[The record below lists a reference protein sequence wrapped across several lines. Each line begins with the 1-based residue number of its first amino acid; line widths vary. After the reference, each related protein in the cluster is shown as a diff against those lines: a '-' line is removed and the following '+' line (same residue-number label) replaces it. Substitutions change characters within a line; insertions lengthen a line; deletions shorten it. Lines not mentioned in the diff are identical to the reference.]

1 MSDQNIYHDNVERA
15 SYEFGRLLRALPDAL
30 DLPSTAITDE
40 QRKQLTAADCH
51 AAEYTNTL
59 LNGLESM
66 GRVIYSASLNT
77 RQGLELRDVAQVGI
91 LVTELAV
98 QLQFLDEFRSA
109 VAGRNIFAAMKGPS
123 K

>member
-1 MSDQNIYHDNVERA
+1 MSDQNIHHENAERA
-15 SYEFGRLLRALPDAL
+15 PYEFGHLLLSLTREFAI
-30 DLPSTAITDE
+30 PSASITDE
-40 QRKQLTAADCH
+40 QRKQLTAAGCH
-51 AAEYTNTL
+51 AAEYANTL

-66 GRVIYSASLNT
+66 GRVIYSASLNA
-77 RQGLELRDVAQVGI
+77 RQTLEMRDVAQVGI

>member
-1 MSDQNIYHDNVERA
+1 MSDQNICRDKVERA
-15 SYEFGRLLRALPDAL
+15 PYEFGRLLRSLPDSL
-30 DLPSTAITDE
+30 DLPTASITDE
-40 QRKQLTAADCH
+40 QSKQLVAADCH
-51 AAEYTNTL
+51 AAEYINTL

-66 GRVIYSASLNT
+66 GRLIYSASLNT
-77 RQGLELRDVAQVGI
+77 RQTLESQDVAQVGR

-109 VAGRNIFAAMKGPS
+109 VAGRNIFAEMKGPS

>member
-1 MSDQNIYHDNVERA
+1 MSDQNIPRSNVERA
-15 SYEFGRLLRALPDAL
+15 PYELARLLRALPDSL
-30 DLPSTAITDE
+30 DLPATAITDE

-59 LNGLESM
+59 LNGIESM

-77 RQGLELRDVAQVGI
+77 RQTLELRDVAQVGL

-98 QLQFLDEFRSA
+98 QLQFLDDFRSA
-109 VAGRNIFAAMKGPS
+109 VAGRRFYDAMKGS
-123 K
+123 RT

>member
-1 MSDQNIYHDNVERA
+1 MSDQNVYHDNFVRA
-15 SYEFGRLLRALPDAL
+15 PYELGRLLRSLPHSL
-30 DLPSTAITDE
+30 DLPTASITDE
-40 QRKQLTAADCH
+40 QHKQFVAADCH

-77 RQGLELRDVAQVGI
+77 RQTLESQDVAQVGL
-91 LVTELAV
+91 LVTEIAV

-109 VAGRNIFAAMKGPS
+109 AAGRNIFAAMKGS
-123 K
+123 RK

>member
-1 MSDQNIYHDNVERA
+1 MSDQNIHHNNIERA
-15 SYEFGRLLRALPDAL
+15 SYEFGRLLRSLPDTL
-30 DLPSTAITDE
+30 DLPTASITHE
-40 QRKQLTAADCH
+40 QKKQLIAADCH

-77 RQGLELRDVAQVGI
+77 RQTLEMSDVAQVGI

-109 VAGRNIFAAMKGPS
+109 VAGRNLFAAVEGSQK
-123 K
+123 